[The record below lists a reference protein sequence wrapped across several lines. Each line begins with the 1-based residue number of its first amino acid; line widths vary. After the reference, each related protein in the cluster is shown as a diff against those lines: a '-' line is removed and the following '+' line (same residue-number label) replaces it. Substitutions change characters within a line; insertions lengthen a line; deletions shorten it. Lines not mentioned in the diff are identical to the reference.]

1 MSKAIGRIYGV
12 GTRSPYGYETDYM
25 KYLQG
30 YNPYD
35 YEQTLRNMS
44 QSYADISAK
53 PEYNYIPPAMHT
65 QSGEQQLK
73 MPAGSEYYIT
83 KPKPQEPSSWDKIK
97 DWAENTGDAM
107 QAGAVGYATGATLGN
122 FDEGMG
128 AATSAVTGNP
138 DNYTMVRD
146 ATRQLQNELQ
156 QRYPYIYGGAEFVGA
171 MTTPMHLV
179 KEENFKQKAFNALTD
194 TLNASAGYAQSKNDF
209 LTNLAVN
216 GIANIAGLGLER
228 LPIGRAFNSNTGK
241 KLITNGYKFAR
252 QGLNSVADKLK
263 NMYYNDEDEE
273 RYHY

>member
-44 QSYADISAK
+44 QPYANMGVN
-53 PEYNYIPPAMHT
+53 PEYNYIPPAT
-65 QSGEQQLK
+65 QMQGGEQQLK

-83 KPKPQEPSSWDKIK
+83 TPKPQESNSWDKIK

-122 FDEGMG
+122 FDEGIG
-128 AATSAVTGNP
+128 AATSAVTGNH
-138 DNYTMVRD
+138 DNYTMGRD

-156 QRYPYIYGGAEFVGA
+156 QRHPYIYGGAEFVGA
-171 MTTPMHLV
+171 MTTPMHLA
-179 KEENFKQKAFNALTD
+179 KGENFKQKAFNALTD
-194 TLNASAGYAQSKNDF
+194 TINASAGYAQNKDDF

-216 GIANIAGLGLER
+216 GIANVAGL
-228 LPIGRAFNSNTGK
+228 PIDVIPFTRAAGRPLVQFGK
-241 KLITNGYKFAR
+241 KFIK
-252 QGLNSVADKLK
+252 QGINSSADKMK
-263 NMYYNDEDEE
+263 NMYYKEDEDEKK
-273 RYHY
+273 YY

>member
-12 GTRSPYGYETDYM
+12 GSRSPYGYETDYM

-44 QSYADISAK
+44 QSYTDISVN
-53 PEYNYIPPAMHT
+53 PEYNYIPPAT
-65 QSGEQQLK
+65 QMQGGEQQLK

-83 KPKPQEPSSWDKIK
+83 TPKPQESSSWDKIK

-128 AATSAVTGNP
+128 AATSAVTGNH
-138 DNYTMVRD
+138 DNYTMGRD

-156 QRYPYIYGGAEFVGA
+156 QRHPYIYGGAEFVGA
-171 MTTPMHLV
+171 MTTPMHLA

-194 TLNASAGYAQSKNDF
+194 TINASAGYAENWNDF
-209 LTNLAVN
+209 GTNLVAN
-216 GIANIAGLGLER
+216 GAANIIGLTAEQ
-228 LPIGRAFNSNTGK
+228 LPIFRASARPIVQIGK
-241 KLITNGYKFAR
+241 KIFKQGVNSSADNAKKLFYK
-252 QGLNSVADKLK
+252 K
-263 NMYYNDEDEE
+263 DEDEE

>member
-12 GTRSPYGYETDYM
+12 GSRSPYGYETDYM

-44 QSYADISAK
+44 QSYVDVGVN
-53 PEYNYIPPAMHT
+53 PEYNYTPPATHT

-128 AATSAVTGNP
+128 AVTSAVTGNP
-138 DNYTMVRD
+138 DNYNMGRD

-171 MTTPMHLV
+171 MTTPMHLA
-179 KEENFKQKAFNALTD
+179 KGENFKQKAFNALTD
-194 TLNASAGYAQSKNDF
+194 TLNASAGYAENWNDF
-209 LTNLAVN
+209 GTNLAVN
-216 GIANIAGLGLER
+216 GFANAAGLGADLT
-228 LPIGRAFNSNTGK
+228 PIGRGLGATGK
-241 KLITNGYKFAR
+241 KIIK
-252 QGLNSVADKLK
+252 QGFNFLTDKAK
-263 NMYYNDEDEE
+263 NMFYDDDDEDK
-273 RYHY
+273 Y

>member
-12 GTRSPYGYETDYM
+12 GSLRPYGYEKDYM

-30 YNPYD
+30 YNPYN
-35 YEQTLRNMS
+35 YEQSLINMS
-44 QSYADISAK
+44 QPYANMGVN
-53 PEYNYIPPAMHT
+53 PEYNYVPPSQM
-65 QSGEQQLK
+65 QNNGQQLR

-83 KPKPQEPSSWDKIK
+83 TPKPQEPSSWDKIK

-122 FDEGMG
+122 FDEGIG

-138 DNYTMVRD
+138 DNYNMGRD

-171 MTTPMHLV
+171 MTTPMHLA
-179 KEENFKQKAFNALTD
+179 KGENFKQKAFNALTD
-194 TLNASAGYAQSKNDF
+194 TLNASAGYAENWNDF

-216 GIANIAGLGLER
+216 GIANNVGLTVDKIPYLRAVGSTAGKFV
-228 LPIGRAFNSNTGK
+228 AKNSP
-241 KLITNGYKFAR
+241 KFIK
-252 QGLNSVADKLK
+252 QGINSSADKLK
-263 NMYYNDEDEE
+263 NMYYKEDEDEE
-273 RYHY
+273 KYY